1 MHLVIMDYLVLLV
14 LQVIKDRLGFRDH
27 LGPQDLQVQLETQEP
42 EVILVLLV
50 QQDLLDNQVTEALRE
65 HLAQQEIKDRPEAL
79 DQLEIKV
86 LVGSQ
91 VTRDLWELL
100 DHQDKMVFRDYRDQL
115 VLKVC
120 QVLLDK

>member
-1 MHLVIMDYLVLLV
+1 MHQVLMDYLVLLV

-27 LGPQDLQVQLETQEP
+27 LDPQDLQVQLETQEP

>member
-27 LGPQDLQVQLETQEP
+27 LDPQDLQVQLETQEP

>member
-1 MHLVIMDYLVLLV
+1 MHQVLMDYLVLLV

>member
-1 MHLVIMDYLVLLV
+1 MHQVIMDYLVLLV

-27 LGPQDLQVQLETQEP
+27 LGPQDLQVQLETQES

>member
-1 MHLVIMDYLVLLV
+1 MHQVIMDYLVLLV